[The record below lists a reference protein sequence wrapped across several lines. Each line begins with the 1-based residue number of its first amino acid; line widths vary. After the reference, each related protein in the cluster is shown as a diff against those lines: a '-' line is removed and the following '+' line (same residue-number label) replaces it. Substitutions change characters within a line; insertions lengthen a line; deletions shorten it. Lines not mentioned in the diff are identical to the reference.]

1 MFSKRI
7 KAVASFIPPAKLI
20 ADVGCD
26 HGYLIIEAFLNQ
38 NITYAVAIDNKQQP
52 LFSAI
57 RNISSYPFYGQVR
70 FSLSDGLDDLKEEV
84 EAIILSGIGGIN
96 AFEIIQRDLEKVKNA
111 RLIIQANRNI
121 YDLRKGLAQLKF
133 SITKE
138 QIIKDGRYFYEILE
152 FSLTDYYP
160 YYTKTELEYGPL
172 LIKERSPVFMEK
184 LKKELSRYQKIALPA
199 QEIQE
204 RIKIIEEILC

>member
-52 LFSAI
+52 LTAAI
-57 RNISSYPFYGQVR
+57 RNISLYPFYRQVR
-70 FSLSDGLDDLKEEV
+70 FSLSDGFCDLKEEV

-96 AFEIIQRDLEKVKNA
+96 ALRIIQRDPEKVKNA

-138 QIIKDGRYFYEILE
+138 QIIKEGQHFYEILE
-152 FSLTDYYP
+152 FSKTDYCP
-160 YYTKTELEYGPL
+160 QYTTAELEYGPL
-172 LIKERSPVFMEK
+172 LINEKSPIFKEK
-184 LKKELSRYQKIALPA
+184 LKKELVRYQKIALSA

-204 RIKIIEEILC
+204 RIKIIEEILW